1 MQPAAAQVSPESG
14 FMGRNI
20 NLKCHL
26 LPVTIMSFRLS
37 LAWGE
42 RSGQCLEM
50 ALLFIVF
57 IERLK
62 YSCSL

>member
-37 LAWGE
+37 FGLGGTVWAV
-42 RSGQCLEM
+42 S
-50 ALLFIVF
+50 
-57 IERLK
+57 
-62 YSCSL
+62 